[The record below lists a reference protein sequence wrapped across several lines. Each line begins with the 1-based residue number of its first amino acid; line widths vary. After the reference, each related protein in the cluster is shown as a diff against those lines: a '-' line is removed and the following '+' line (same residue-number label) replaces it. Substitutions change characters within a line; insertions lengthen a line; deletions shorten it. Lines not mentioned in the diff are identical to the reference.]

1 MSLTIE
7 HPAEVAPESHL
18 LNSRY
23 ASRIGVIVFGSALA
37 VFSGV
42 LLTSVLVALVIGVAV
57 TGLWCLTV
65 SIL

>member
-7 HPAEVAPESHL
+7 HPSELAPESHL
-18 LNSRY
+18 LNSRL
-23 ASRIGVIVFGSALA
+23 AARIGVVAFGAALA

-42 LLTSVLVALVIGVAV
+42 LLTSVPVALIIGVAV

-65 SIL
+65 SML

>member
-18 LNSRY
+18 LNSPY
-23 ASRIGVIVFGSALA
+23 AARIGVVVFGAALA

-42 LLTSVLVALVIGVAV
+42 LLTSVPVALIIGAVV

-65 SIL
+65 SVL